1 MPDRPLESLT
11 LREKLI
17 EAEKLSRELID
28 HLERG
33 FIPKAHELR
42 RQARRAN
49 EPDHQD
55 EIKDVTVRSM
65 VDQVLHSDDYTRQL
79 GDRAERLLAAIDT
92 DVRTIFENG

>member
-1 MPDRPLESLT
+1 MDDRPLESLT

-42 RQARRAN
+42 RLARRAN
-49 EPDHQD
+49 EPEHQD
-55 EIKDVTVRSM
+55 EVKDVTVRST
-65 VDQVLHSDDYTRQL
+65 VDQVLQSDDYTRQL
-79 GDRAERLLAAIDT
+79 CQRAGQLLAGIDR
-92 DVRTIFENG
+92 DVSGIFEHG